1 MTTTPITITLSDE
14 EAAMLRTIL
23 DIAREDECDGD
34 QEREE
39 IADFA
44 ERLYSIISNEW
55 TYES

>member
-39 IADFA
+39 IAGFA
-44 ERLYSIISNEW
+44 EDLYLKIGQDLAS
-55 TYES
+55 